1 MISDAALDG
10 KSYEEYLAE
19 AIRDIPLYCKEWTNF
34 NPADPGMTILE
45 NLTAFQML
53 QQNYIH
59 QIPGSMEEAVMGLMG
74 FHAKEGRCAKA
85 LVAAMSQTQDIELPA
100 NQRFYVGDVAYETNH
115 ELKLKK
121 NRLLEVY
128 SYIEE
133 GHKEY
138 DLSGVVQG
146 GGGNT
151 RYLFGRNPKPDDALY
166 LLLEDVPDEGRDF
179 IMYFTLENDE
189 RRNPSDENWKDSF
202 ARLEWQCYTA
212 LGYQKLGCKDM
223 TYGFTHSGEVRLK
236 FKNAEPAITKL
247 HGQQGYVIRCVIREA
262 DYDIAPRLTGIY
274 AFLFEAWQ
282 KESQALVYT
291 FPRKDMISVSSHIF
305 EEEYISVFCKEE
317 GEDFYRHYVEKP
329 EDGTKGRYY
338 EKEKTGYGSFQF
350 GFDIERF
357 GYGPGINPDAVKIV
371 AYNEAMMRQYDLGLV
386 YGYDNQE
393 IQLPVGNI
401 VGGSFSLIVK
411 RQTDEGEEQFE
422 FVKPGRTKDGELQ
435 YTLDENRGVIRI
447 VDAGNYIEARLF
459 LGAVSTTL
467 GHEGNVLAGNELI
480 AAGDGFGATFITPI
494 GGVGGCFKEKIT
506 GIRKRFLEDLDK
518 PYVAVTE
525 ADYERLVYEIP
536 GLCIDKVKA
545 VADTMM
551 NRVEV
556 TVKPATDE
564 NRPKLS
570 EHYEKIIGQY
580 LEERRLL
587 NTVVSLH
594 QPVYA
599 AVNVQATIYVKKHY
613 EHCKEIIEEALNRQ
627 LDYIHGRQNFG
638 ECLKYDDVYG
648 MLEKLPCVSYIHDLS
663 IYPVNPNYVMV
674 KEADLQPL
682 GYVLLYPG
690 DFYLEVITDIER
702 RPS

>member
-19 AIRDIPLYCKEWTNF
+19 AVRDIPLYCREWTNF

-59 QIPGSMEEAVMGLMG
+59 QIPESMDEAVMALMG
-74 FHAKEGRCAKA
+74 LHAGEGKCAKA
-85 LVAAMSQTQDIELPA
+85 LVAAISQTQDIELPA
-100 NQRFYVGDVAYETNH
+100 NQRFYVGDVAYETTH

-121 NRLLEVY
+121 NRMLQVF

-133 GHKEY
+133 TQTEY
-138 DLSGVVQG
+138 DLSGLVQG
-146 GGGNT
+146 RNGNV
-151 RYLFGRNPKPDDALY
+151 RYLFGRNPQADDALY
-166 LLLEDVPDEGRDF
+166 LLLEDTPDSGRDF
-179 IMYFTLENDE
+179 LLYFLLENDG
-189 RRNPSDENWKDSF
+189 RRNPTDENWKDSF
-202 ARLEWQCYTA
+202 AQLEWQCYTTD
-212 LGYQKLGCKDM
+212 GYQKLSCKDM

-236 FKNAEPAITKL
+236 FKNVEPARTAL
-247 HGQQGYVIRCVIREA
+247 HGQAGYVIRCVVREA
-262 DYDIAPRLTGIY
+262 DYDIAPRLTGVY
-274 AFLFEAWQ
+274 AFLFETWQ

-291 FPRKDMISVSSHIF
+291 FPRKEEISITSHVL

-317 GEDFYRHYVEKP
+317 GEDFYRHYVEYP
-329 EDGTKGRYY
+329 NDETRGRYF
-338 EKEKTGYGSFQF
+338 EKKKTGYGSFVF
-350 GFDIERF
+350 RFDSQRF
-357 GYGPGINPDAVKIV
+357 GYVPGINPDAVKIV
-371 AYNEAMMRQYDLGLV
+371 AYNEAMMRQYDLGMV

-393 IQLPVGNI
+393 IQLPAGNI

-411 RQTDEGEEQFE
+411 RQDEQGNEQFQ
-422 FVKPGRTKDGELQ
+422 FIKPGRTGDGDLQ
-435 YTLDENRGVIRI
+435 YTLDESRGII
-447 VDAGNYIEARLF
+447 TITDAGNYIEARLF

-467 GHEGNVLAGNELI
+467 GHEGNVLAGNELVPV
-480 AAGDGFGATFITPI
+480 GDGLPATFLTPI
-494 GGVGGCFKEKIT
+494 GGVGGCFKEKT
-506 GIRKRFLEDLDK
+506 SAIRRRFLEDLEK

-525 ADYERLVYEIP
+525 SDYERLVYGIP

-545 VADTMM
+545 VADTAI
-551 NRVEV
+551 NKVEV

-564 NRPKLS
+564 EKPRLS
-570 EHYEKIIGQY
+570 KHYKTIIRQY
-580 LEERRLL
+580 LENRRLL

-613 EHCKEIIEEALNRQ
+613 DHCKELIEEALRRQ
-627 LDYIHGRQNFG
+627 IDYIHGRQNFG

-663 IYPVNPNYVMV
+663 IYPNNPNHVMM

-690 DFYLEVITDIER
+690 EFYLEVITDIER
-702 RPS
+702 R